1 MNQFISPLL
10 IDPIVTGDALE
21 HIQLIADG
29 TVDLVVTSPPY
40 NIGKQYERSD
50 RLTQSGYRDF
60 IDAVVE
66 SLKCKLSS
74 TGSICWQVGNQ
85 VRSNELYPLDYLAYD
100 VFFRQGFKLRNRII
114 WRFNF
119 GLNSNFRFSGRYETL
134 LWFTREDYKFNL
146 DPVRIPQL
154 YPGKRHSSRKAGR
167 AGMPSGNPLGK
178 NPSDFW
184 EFDPSEAFQRNPVW
198 DIPNVKAA
206 HPEKTLHPC
215 QFPVELVERCI
226 LALTDPG
233 DLVLD
238 PFLGVGASAI
248 AAEKHG
254 RKIIGIER
262 DQEYSALARARLEQ
276 FRRGELALRPLGR
289 PVSRPNSNEK
299 VAQIPTEW
307 GNGEACGKEGEEE
320 AQQDRA

>member
-1 MNQFISPLL
+1 MNQFIAPHL

-21 HIQLIADG
+21 QIHLIADG
-29 TVDLVVTSPPY
+29 AVDLVVTSPPY
-40 NIGKQYERSD
+40 NIGKQYERGDHLSHAD
-50 RLTQSGYRDF
+50 YRDF
-60 IDAVVE
+60 IDSIVN
-66 SLKCKLSS
+66 SIKCKLSPTAS
-74 TGSICWQVGNQ
+74 VCWQVGNQ
-85 VRSNELYPLDYLAYD
+85 VRSNELFPLDYLAYEI
-100 VFFRQGFKLRNRII
+100 FFAHGFKLRNRII

-134 LWFTREDYKFNL
+134 LWFSREHYKFNL
-146 DPVRIPQL
+146 DPVRVPQL
-154 YPGKRHSSRKAGR
+154 YPGKRHASRKVGK

-184 EFDPSEAFQRNPVW
+184 EFDPREAFERNTVW

-206 HPEKTLHPC
+206 HPEKTVHPC
-215 QFPVELVERCI
+215 QFPVELVERCV

-254 RKIIGIER
+254 RRVIGIER
-262 DQEYSALARARLEQ
+262 DQEYARLARARLEL

-299 VAQIPTEW
+299 VARIPTEW
-307 GNGEACGKEGEEE
+307 GNGEASSKESAQE
-320 AQQDRA
+320 A